1 MVKVCKF
8 LKWFVALLIIVLG
21 SFVSVG
27 NVVNA
32 EVGEQIQ
39 IQKIKS
45 LDKSDVNLKNWDD
58 YSEEYKMSLV
68 KNTATGHAVFCIQ
81 PEKEYPS
88 SGSYLT
94 VKSRLENKTIAN
106 LILNFQNQKEYL
118 SHLNEDAQY
127 AATQCAIFYVVSG
140 NKDDLNVDP
149 VVKKL
154 INYAN
159 GLPDPIEKMNHFS
172 LNITPNNQT
181 MIKKGDG
188 YSTTYSIETQASDL
202 SDVQIDIKSNNK
214 EAQEKVNYRVK
225 GKELEINVPNEV
237 VNHSQT
243 QIHLDIKL
251 TAKLVSTLQ
260 LSGYLVPAQSS
271 RQDMATMQAFQ
282 VKSSKLYATDTQAI
296 IETPTKPAEPT
307 ALETPEIKTNATN
320 AKENT
325 KMIPAIEKAQVKDIV
340 DYKNLL
346 PGKEYELHGKLM
358 DKATGKA
365 LLIDGK
371 EVTASKTF
379 TPLEGTGQ
387 EALVFDFNASALT
400 GKKLVVFEEL
410 TQAGQLVATHSD
422 LNDANQT
429 VEVPTKP
436 AEPTALKTPEI
447 KTNATN
453 AKENTKTIPAR
464 EKAQVKDVVDYKNL
478 LPGKEYELHGKLMDK
493 ATGKALLIDGKEVT
507 ASKTFTSLEGTG
519 QEALVFDF
527 NASALTGKKLVVF
540 EELTQAGQLVATHSD
555 LNDANQTVEVPTK
568 PAEPTALKTPEI
580 KTNATNAKE
589 NTKTIPAREKAQVK
603 DVVDYKNLLPGK
615 EYELHGKL
623 MDKATGKALL
633 IDGKEVT
640 ASKTFTPLEATG
652 QEALIFDF
660 NASALT
666 EKKLVVFEELTQAG
680 ELVATH
686 SDLNDANQTVEIPT
700 KPAEP
705 TALKTPEIKT
715 NTTNA
720 KENIQVKDVVDYKNL
735 LPGKGYDGKEVTA
748 SKTNQLLPATG
759 EVKSILLVIVG
770 FLLLILSV
778 LVLRYLRKNR

>member
-21 SFVSVG
+21 SFISVG

-32 EVGEQIQ
+32 GVGEQIQ
-39 IQKIKS
+39 VQKIKS
-45 LDKSDVNLKNWDD
+45 LDKIDVNLKNWDD
-58 YSEEYKMSLV
+58 YSDEYKMSLV

-154 INYAN
+154 VNYAN

-181 MIKKGDG
+181 MTKKGDG

-214 EAQEKVNYRVK
+214 EAQEKVNYSVK

-243 QIHLDIKL
+243 QIHFDIKL

-282 VKSSKLYATDTQAI
+282 VKSSKLYATDTKAI

-307 ALETPEIKTNATN
+307 ALKTPEIKTNAIN

-325 KMIPAIEKAQVKDIV
+325 KVIPAIEKAQVKDVV

-379 TPLEGTGQ
+379 TALEATGQ

-436 AEPTALKTPEI
+436 VVPTVLKTPEI
-447 KTNATN
+447 KTNAIN
-453 AKENTKTIPAR
+453 AKENTKMIPAI

-507 ASKTFTSLEGTG
+507 ASKT
-519 QEALVFDF
+519 
-527 NASALTGKKLVVF
+527 
-540 EELTQAGQLVATHSD
+540 
-555 LNDANQTVEVPTK
+555 
-568 PAEPTALKTPEI
+568 
-580 KTNATNAKE
+580 
-589 NTKTIPAREKAQVK
+589 
-603 DVVDYKNLLPGK
+603 
-615 EYELHGKL
+615 
-623 MDKATGKALL
+623 
-633 IDGKEVT
+633 
-640 ASKTFTPLEATG
+640 
-652 QEALIFDF
+652 
-660 NASALT
+660 
-666 EKKLVVFEELTQAG
+666 
-680 ELVATH
+680 
-686 SDLNDANQTVEIPT
+686 
-700 KPAEP
+700 
-705 TALKTPEIKT
+705 
-715 NTTNA
+715 
-720 KENIQVKDVVDYKNL
+720 
-735 LPGKGYDGKEVTA
+735 
-748 SKTNQLLPATG
+748 NQLLPATG

-770 FLLLILSV
+770 FLLLVLSV
-778 LVLRYLRKNR
+778 LVLRYLSKNR